1 MKLRIP
7 RRILMTADP
16 IGGVWTFALELTRAF
31 EPYGV
36 EVVLA
41 TMGARL
47 TPAQHQEVAGRK
59 NLRVFESNYRLEW
72 MDDAW
77 DDVDRASDWL
87 LTLAKRVQPDLIH
100 LNGYSH
106 ALLPWRVPAVVTA
119 HSCVLSW
126 WRAVKKEEA
135 PAQYNEYR
143 GRVRAG
149 LAAAQAIAAP
159 TQAMRE
165 SLAQNYAYS
174 GKCLVIHNGRDA
186 RLFAPAEKAG
196 CIFACGRIW
205 DEAKNLR
212 LMDEVARW
220 CEWPIEIAGNCCH
233 PIKGSV
239 TFSYAR
245 CLGNLP
251 PREISQRFGR
261 AAIFV
266 SPAFYEPFGLAVL
279 EAALSGCVLVLADIP
294 SLRELWRGAAV
305 FVAPDDAS
313 ALAETLNGLIQ
324 NERLRGEL
332 SNLSRQRGFEFSPC
346 RLAERYLAAYENC
359 LAGELVEVAA

>member
-1 MKLRIP
+1 SALHSQLPARPSRHGAGCGGGAAKWIHESPDPDAMKLRIP

-135 PAQYNEYR
+135 PAQYTN
-143 GRVRAG
+143 
-149 LAAAQAIAAP
+149 
-159 TQAMRE
+159 T
-165 SLAQNYAYS
+165 
-174 GKCLVIHNGRDA
+174 
-186 RLFAPAEKAG
+186 
-196 CIFACGRIW
+196 
-205 DEAKNLR
+205 
-212 LMDEVARW
+212 
-220 CEWPIEIAGNCCH
+220 
-233 PIKGSV
+233 
-239 TFSYAR
+239 
-245 CLGNLP
+245 
-251 PREISQRFGR
+251 
-261 AAIFV
+261 
-266 SPAFYEPFGLAVL
+266 
-279 EAALSGCVLVLADIP
+279 
-294 SLRELWRGAAV
+294 
-305 FVAPDDAS
+305 
-313 ALAETLNGLIQ
+313 
-324 NERLRGEL
+324 
-332 SNLSRQRGFEFSPC
+332 
-346 RLAERYLAAYENC
+346 
-359 LAGELVEVAA
+359 VAASGRGWQRRR